1 MIKMFT
7 KYVINFRV
15 GSFVVLKSSKH
26 QLANKLHALELLQR
40 KAVQGLIFLNSAR
53 LSAISKKKIKGV
65 KMYLSFYYCHKLK
78 MKVFGLVIHS
88 LAIKNYPLL

>member
-1 MIKMFT
+1 MST

-15 GSFVVLKSSKH
+15 GSFVVVLKSSKH

-53 LSAISKKKIKGV
+53 LSAISNKKNRSQKV
-65 KMYLSFYYCHKLK
+65 LFFLLLS
-78 MKVFGLVIHS
+78 
-88 LAIKNYPLL
+88 